1 MNFEDLLN
9 DFLSWSLKNGI
20 KLILGIIILVVG
32 WKLIK
37 KVITTLNNFLEKK
50 RI

>member
-20 KLILGIIILVVG
+20 KLIICIIVPFMYYIE
-32 WKLIK
+32 I
-37 KVITTLNNFLEKK
+37 
-50 RI
+50 